1 MGDVGPSVSGTESPD
16 MSDSAALILIILFF
30 KHDIHRHGILNPE
43 GGGGFTWSLMGN
55 DVSA

>member
-43 GGGGFTWSLMGN
+43 GGRGGGVYMEPDGK
-55 DVSA
+55 